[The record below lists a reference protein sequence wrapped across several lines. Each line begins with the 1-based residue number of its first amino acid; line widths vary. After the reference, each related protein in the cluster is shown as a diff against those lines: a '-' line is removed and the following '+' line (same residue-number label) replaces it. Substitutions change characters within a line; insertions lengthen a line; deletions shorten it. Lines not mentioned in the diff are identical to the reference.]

1 LEQFLQGIGVSP
13 GIAIAPVFKFSHD
26 RYDVPKYTVADMD
39 AELARLDAAIEDTRK
54 DLATIYE
61 QTLTGLGKAHADIF
75 RAHLMVLE
83 DVVLRDDVAQ
93 LLKEER
99 CNVECILDTLAKRY
113 VQVMETIDDQRF
125 RERTAD
131 LLDVVDRLMRH
142 LLVSERRTLRHIEST
157 SVIVAR
163 DLSPS
168 DTASMDIEKSI
179 GLVIEVGSATSHT
192 AILARA
198 LEIPAVVGVSGAF
211 DAVNAGATV
220 ILDGA
225 AGLLIVDP
233 KPETIT
239 RYIEARERQD
249 LRRQKL
255 LQVSETGGARTTDG
269 VEVDLCA
276 NIELPFEIEHSLKV
290 RAQGI
295 GLYRTEYLFINRD
308 SLPNEEEQ
316 YEAYAEAIRALSP
329 MTVTLRT
336 IDIGGD
342 KFIAHLQLLK
352 EENPQLGWRA
362 VRFCLARPDIFK
374 TQLRAM
380 FRASVHGSM
389 RIMFPMISGIEELRQ
404 VKQVVEEVRQDLDRE
419 GIRYEVNIPIGSMI
433 EVPSA
438 VALADLL
445 AAESD
450 FFSLGTNDLIQYLLA
465 VDRVNEKIAHL
476 YQPAHPAVLR
486 MINAAS
492 SAAQT
497 AGISCSICGEMA
509 GDPIYTELLLGLGI
523 TSLSMAPMSI
533 PLIRAEISKISLEEA
548 RALAGEVLQMKT
560 SSEIKRLLAE
570 RHAAR
575 SESFEPSSGVFDNEN
590 STKDIQDLP
599 V

>member
-1 LEQFLQGIGVSP
+1 MEQILQGIGVSP
-13 GIAIAPVFKFSHD
+13 GIAIAPAFKFSHD
-26 RYDVPKYTVADMD
+26 RYDVPKYAITDLD
-39 AELARLDAAIEDTRK
+39 AELARLEGAIEDTRK
-54 DLATIYE
+54 DLTTIYN
-61 QTLTGLGKAHADIF
+61 QTLAGLGKAHADIF

-83 DVVLRDDVAQ
+83 DVVLRNDVAQ
-93 LLKEER
+93 LLKEEQH
-99 CNVECILDTLAKRY
+99 NVEYLLDTLAKRY
-113 VQVMETIDDQRF
+113 VQVMGTIDDLRF

-142 LLVSERRTLRHIEST
+142 LLVSERRTLRHIGCA
-157 SVIVAR
+157 SVIFAR

-168 DTASMDIEKSI
+168 DTASMDIGTSI
-179 GLVIEVGSATSHT
+179 GLVIEAGSATSHS

-198 LEIPAVVGVSGAF
+198 LEIPAVVGVSEAF
-211 DAVNAGATV
+211 DTISAGTTV

-225 AGLLIVDP
+225 AGLVIIDP
-233 KPETIT
+233 EPQTVA
-239 RYIEARERQD
+239 RYVQARER
-249 LRRQKL
+249 LAVRREKL
-255 LQVSETGGARTTDG
+255 LRVSETGTDRTTDG
-269 VEVDLCA
+269 CEIELCA

-290 RAQGI
+290 RARGI

-308 SLPNEEEQ
+308 SLPDEDEQ
-316 YEAYAEAIRALSP
+316 YEAYAHAVSALSP
-329 MTVTLRT
+329 KTVTLRT

-404 VKQVVEEVRQDLDRE
+404 VKQVVDEVRQDLDRE
-419 GIRYEVNIPIGSMI
+419 NIAYAPDIQIGSMI

-438 VALADLL
+438 VALADML
-445 AAESD
+445 AAECD

-486 MINAAS
+486 MINTASGAAR
-492 SAAQT
+492 A

-509 GDPIYTELLLGLGI
+509 GDPLYTELLLGLGI
-523 TSLSMAPMSI
+523 SSLSMAPVSI
-533 PLIRAEISKISLEEA
+533 PLIRSEISRVSLEEA
-548 RALAGEVLQMKT
+548 RNLARAVLEMRT
-560 SSEIKRLLAE
+560 SSEIKQLLTE

-575 SESFEPSSGVFDNEN
+575 SESFESVLEAGSDGGTPTESQE
-590 STKDIQDLP
+590 LP
-599 V
+599 T

>member
-1 LEQFLQGIGVSP
+1 MEQFLQGIGVSS

-26 RYDVPKYTVADMD
+26 RYDVPKYTVTDMD

-61 QTLTGLGKAHADIF
+61 QTLSGLGKAHADIF

-99 CNVECILDTLAKRY
+99 CNVEYILDTLARRY

-211 DAVNAGATV
+211 DAVNTGAMV

-290 RAQGI
+290 KAQGI

-419 GIRYEVNIPIGSMI
+419 GIRYEANVPIGSMI

-492 SAAQT
+492 SAAQS

-548 RALAGEVLQMKT
+548 RNLVREVLQMKT
-560 SSEIKRLLAE
+560 SSEVKRLLAE

-575 SESFEPSSGVFDNEN
+575 SESFEPASGVFHHDN

-599 V
+599 D

>member
-465 VDRVNEKIAHL
+465 VDRVNEKI
-476 YQPAHPAVLR
+476 
-486 MINAAS
+486 
-492 SAAQT
+492 
-497 AGISCSICGEMA
+497 SICGEMA

>member
-1 LEQFLQGIGVSP
+1 MEQFLQGIGVSP

>member
-1 LEQFLQGIGVSP
+1 MEQFLQGIGVSS
-13 GIAIAPVFKFSHD
+13 GIAIAPAFKFSHD
-26 RYDVPKYTVADMD
+26 RYDVPKYTITDLD

-61 QTLTGLGKAHADIF
+61 QTLAGLGKAHADIF

-93 LLKEER
+93 LLKEEC
-99 CNVECILDTLAKRY
+99 CNVEYILDTLSRRY
-113 VQVMETIDDQRF
+113 VQIMETIEDQRF

-142 LLVSERRTLRHIEST
+142 LLVSERRTLRHIENT

-179 GLVIEVGSATSHT
+179 GLAIEVGSATSHT

-198 LEIPAVVGVSGAF
+198 LEIPAIVGVTGAF
-211 DAVNAGATV
+211 EAVSMGAMV

-225 AGLLIVDP
+225 AGLLILDP
-233 KPETIT
+233 KPETLA
-239 RYIEARERQD
+239 RYADLRERLN
-249 LRRQKL
+249 LRREKL
-255 LQVSETGGARTTDG
+255 LEVSETGGARTTDG
-269 VEVDLCA
+269 VEVALGA

-308 SLPNEEEQ
+308 SLPTEDEQ

-389 RIMFPMISGIEELRQ
+389 RIMFPMISGLEELRQ
-404 VKQVVEEVRQDLDRE
+404 VKQVVQQVRRDLDRE
-419 GIRYEVNIPIGSMI
+419 GIPYDPQVPIGSMI

-445 AAESD
+445 AAECD

-486 MINAAS
+486 MIHAAS
-492 SAAQT
+492 SAAEA

-509 GDPIYTELLLGLGI
+509 GDPLYTELLLGFGI
-523 TSLSMAPMSI
+523 SSLSMAPVAI
-533 PLIRAEISKISLEEA
+533 PLIRAEISKISLDDA
-548 RALAGEVLQMKT
+548 RSLAREVLQMKT
-560 SSEIKRLLAE
+560 STEIKQLLAE
-570 RHAAR
+570 RHATR
-575 SESFEPSSGVFDNEN
+575 SEPFEPLYGANANEHPI
-590 STKDIQDLP
+590 KDTQDLP
-599 V
+599 L